1 MKVRIPQQPS
11 QREMMEKLQRLQSD
25 MQSKQEELDAK
36 EYDVS
41 SGGGAVTIKITG
53 TKEIKSVKIDPSV
66 VDPDD
71 IEMLEDMIA
80 AAVNEATKQS
90 SCFTRAIKSRS
101 GSLCCFRRAA
111 RR

>member
-11 QREMMEKLQRLQSD
+11 QREMMEKLQRLHSD

-80 AAVNEATKQS
+80 AAVNEAISTVEKTNEAEMGALTGGLNIPG
-90 SCFTRAIKSRS
+90 F
-101 GSLCCFRRAA
+101 GM
-111 RR
+111 